1 MIQFNQTTKIYQ
13 GKPAVKELE
22 HHLPSGK
29 ISVIIGPSGCG
40 KSTSLKL
47 INRMIDPDSGTV
59 LIDGAPVTGKPA
71 HQLRLEIGY
80 VIQEV
85 GLFPHFTVEEN
96 ILVVPKLLKWSPD
109 KKRARLDE
117 LMRLIGL
124 PQGYLTK
131 YPHELSGGEAQRVG
145 VARALAAD
153 PNILLMDEPFG
164 AVDPLNRT
172 VLQDEFAAIQNKV
185 QKTVVFVTHD
195 IDEAIR
201 LADHLVIMKEGEV
214 VQADTPEAIL
224 QAPKNRFVREF
235 IGADRAI
242 KRLSLFSI
250 KDIMQPVFPAESGK
264 PLPPETK
271 DKSYVWTVSKEGY
284 LTGWAD
290 VNDRDHALALQA
302 EEITRV
308 VPAELAVFE
317 TSSLRTALSRM
328 MGQGVRNL
336 PVLDADWRLVGQVN
350 LKDIENLAGAEGDL
364 PRATPEEPM

>member
-1 MIQFNQTTKIYQ
+1 MIQFNGTTKIYQ
-13 GKPAVKELE
+13 GKPAVRELN
-22 HHLPSGK
+22 HRLPSGK

-47 INRMIDPDSGTV
+47 INRMIDPDEGTIM
-59 LIDGAPVTGKPA
+59 IDDKPVTEKPA

-96 ILVVPKLLKWSPD
+96 ILVVPKLLKWTSA
-109 KKRARLDE
+109 KKRSRLEE

-124 PQGYLTK
+124 PQGYLKK

-153 PNILLMDEPFG
+153 PEILLMDEPFG

-172 VLQDEFAAIQNKV
+172 VLQDEFAAIQSKV
-185 QKTVVFVTHD
+185 RKTVVFVTHD

-214 VQADTPEAIL
+214 IQADSPETIL
-224 QAPKNRFVREF
+224 KAPKNRFVREF

-242 KRLSLFSI
+242 KRLSLFNL
-250 KDIMQPVFPAESGK
+250 KEIMQPVYPAKSGDL
-264 PLPPETK
+264 LPPETK
-271 DKSYVWTVSKEGY
+271 NKSYVWTVNSDGN
-284 LTGWAD
+284 LTGWVD
-290 VNDRDHALALQA
+290 IDGRDHSQPLKA

-328 MGQGVRNL
+328 MGQGIRNL
-336 PVLDADWRLVGQVN
+336 PVLDADWKLVGQVN
-350 LKDIENLAGAEGDL
+350 LKDIEGLAGAEGDL
-364 PRATPEEPM
+364 PQTKIEEPV